1 MRRSAPVRFGSIR
14 AQPPPASPGQ
24 RIGLLGGSF
33 NPPHAAHVLISETA
47 LKRLGLDRVW
57 WLVTPGNPLKSHG
70 ELAPLAERMAACR
83 QLARDPRIVVTGV
96 EAHLPSPFTAATVDV
111 LKLRRPGVRFVW
123 LMGADNLAGF
133 DRWRQWR
140 QIARAVP
147 IAVIDRPR
155 QRFAGLASRAG
166 HWMAPHRLPEAWAP
180 KLPSRRAPAWVLLT
194 GRLSALS
201 STELRQQGA
210 DWSRSGRQLEP

>member
-1 MRRSAPVRFGSIR
+1 MRRSSPVRFGSIR
-14 AQPPPASPGQ
+14 AQPPPASRSQ

-47 LKRLGLDRVW
+47 LKRLRLDRVW
-57 WLVTPGNPLKSHG
+57 WLVTPGNPLKSRG

-83 QLARDPRIVVTGV
+83 RLAHDSRIVVTGL
-96 EAHLPSPFTAATVDV
+96 EAQLPSPFTAATVDF

-133 DRWRQWR
+133 HRWRQWR
-140 QIARAVP
+140 EIARSVP

-155 QRFAGLASRAG
+155 QRLAGVASRAG
-166 HWMAPHRLPEAWAP
+166 HWLARHRLPEVRART
-180 KLPSRRAPAWVLLT
+180 LPWQRPPAWVLLT
-194 GRLSALS
+194 GPLSPLS
-201 STELRQQGA
+201 STELR
-210 DWSRSGRQLEP
+210 RRQVGQSSPTPPI

>member
-1 MRRSAPVRFGSIR
+1 MRRSSPVRFGSIR
-14 AQPPPASPGQ
+14 AQPPPASRGQ

-83 QLARDPRIVVTGV
+83 RLARDRRIVVTGL
-96 EAHLPSPFTAATVDV
+96 EAQLPSPFTAATVDF

-133 DRWRQWR
+133 HRWRQWR
-140 QIARAVP
+140 EIARSVP

-155 QRFAGLASRAG
+155 QRLAAVASRAG
-166 HWMAPHRLPEAWAP
+166 HWMAPHRLPEGRARA
-180 KLPSRRAPAWVLLT
+180 LPSRRPPALVLLT
-194 GRLSALS
+194 GRLSPLS
-201 STELRQQGA
+201 STELR
-210 DWSRSGRQLEP
+210 RRQVGPPRPTPSA